1 MRMLHGWTTPGTLRD
16 KMNESTLNEDR
27 LTDTYLPND
36 RYGAV
41 EALIMKEA
49 PAFAGP
55 FLEPQD
61 IEEFLPLRLIG
72 APIDGCIRNLTHDFP
87 DGPTYWVLI
96 RTAVPNAMIA
106 KFGTFQCVVIGMA
119 LPLAVVGLATNLLR
133 WEPLRRYL
141 LEGVSPPAE
150 QAPVRVTRS
159 EAVQRLIDRAAAWDD
174 ETGALAST
182 LNFMTLY
189 LLTAHELGHLALGH
203 LDRTGVRGGFIEES
217 PAAGTDLIEARESR
231 ALEWDAD
238 IFAAAA
244 TIWWT
249 GVPGVRE
256 DWKDVLTDKPAG
268 LRLFFVGAYVFF
280 SVMDRV
286 SKSSTPDPLRT
297 HPAPMVRIT
306 LMIMGAAQ
314 VLQALGGF
322 TADEAQNE
330 ARAAIRAVE
339 IALNELEGG
348 MMDRTEAAA
357 LQEALDIS
365 VEECTT
371 TLASL
376 IPGLS
381 RHRLSGLFWAGS
393 LG

>member
-1 MRMLHGWTTPGTLRD
+1 MT
-16 KMNESTLNEDR
+16 ESVLNEDL
-27 LTDTYLPND
+27 LTDTYLPHE

-49 PAFAGP
+49 PGFAGP
-55 FLEPQD
+55 FLEPED
-61 IEEFLPLRLIG
+61 IEASLPLRLIG
-72 APIDGCIRNLTHDFP
+72 APVDGCIRNLTHDFS

-106 KFGTFQCVVIGMA
+106 KFGAFQCIVIGMA
-119 LPLAVVGLATNLLR
+119 LPLAVVRLATNLLR

-141 LEGVSPPAE
+141 LEGLAPPVE
-150 QAPVRVTRS
+150 RAPMLVTRS
-159 EAVQRLIDRAAAWDD
+159 EAVDRLIDRAAAWDG
-174 ETGALAST
+174 ETGTLAST
-182 LNFMTLY
+182 LNFMTVY
-189 LLTAHELGHLALGH
+189 LLTAHEIGHLALGH
-203 LDRTGVRGGFIEES
+203 LDRAGVRGGFIEES
-217 PAAGTDLIEARESR
+217 PAAATDLTEARESR

-256 DWKDVLTDKPAG
+256 DWKEVLTDKPAG

-286 SKSSTPDPLRT
+286 SKSATPDPLRS

-306 LMIMGAAQ
+306 LMMLGAAH
-314 VLQALGGF
+314 VLQLLGGF
-322 TADEAQNE
+322 TADEAQDE

-348 MMDRTEAAA
+348 MMNRTEAAA
-357 LQEALDIS
+357 LQDALDLA
-365 VEECTT
+365 VEESTI
-371 TLASL
+371 TLTNL
-376 IPGLS
+376 IPRLS
-381 RHRLSGLFWAGS
+381 RHRLSGLFWARN